1 MKRIND
7 STKGSTDRLGYE
19 AYAKDESSAD
29 SLLKALK
36 KVNSH
41 YNLSVFC
48 IAYMKRNVSL

>member
-1 MKRIND
+1 MKGIND
-7 STKGSTDRLGYE
+7 SAKGGVDRLGYE

-41 YNLSVFC
+41 YDLSVFC